1 MHLCKELK
9 ELRGHEI
16 IKEKSQCKRTAVS
29 SLHEGDPCLLG
40 FTPLRAGF
48 RREEKK
54 VWWKWKCV
62 SCKLNHKRPV
72 LGFSQVFFL
81 WVGSHSRESY
91 VGSFPMEGFL
101 WGWTEA
107 SSQQPAEWVWKQIL
121 QPVKSSS
128 PKTVISWEIW
138 SPHYSAKPPPGSWA
152 TKTLWDMVFVLITL
166 WGNMLHNS
174 NWII

>member
-1 MHLCKELK
+1 M
-9 ELRGHEI
+9 
-16 IKEKSQCKRTAVS
+16 QRTEGVKGPWNYQREEPVQAYC
-29 SLHEGDPCLLG
+29 SLQPPWGDPCLLG

-107 SSQQPAEWVWKQIL
+107 SSQQPAERVWKQIL

-166 WGNMLHNS
+166 WDNMLHNS